1 MLLGPENRLQA
12 KPRAG
17 EQRWD
22 GEGAPS
28 SCLSLSQALGKPVW
42 FPQASGLKK
51 TSKLW
56 PLEDNRQDGSPE
68 DYVTGHQGTMRP

>member
-42 FPQASGLKK
+42 FPQASGLKETK
-51 TSKLW
+51 AEDDLCHIW
-56 PLEDNRQDGSPE
+56 PQRKIQSLKS
-68 DYVTGHQGTMRP
+68 